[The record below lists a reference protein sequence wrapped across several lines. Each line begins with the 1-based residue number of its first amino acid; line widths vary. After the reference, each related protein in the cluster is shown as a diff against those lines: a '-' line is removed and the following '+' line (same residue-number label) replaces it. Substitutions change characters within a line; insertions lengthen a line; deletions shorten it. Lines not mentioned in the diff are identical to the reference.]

1 MNDYYD
7 YTTDNDEKME
17 LDRYYEKLVED
28 NEFCGNGDS
37 FGVDLC
43 NNCDFGMVF
52 KKLLNG

>member
-1 MNDYYD
+1 MNEYYD

-28 NEFCGNGDS
+28 NELCGNGDS